1 MANKPR
7 WEIKYEKYKAEEPKY
22 RTMRATIAKLEASMA
37 TLEGGE
43 VKVKGDFK
51 TKEEYQNALNAAK
64 SKIQEEIKTQKSK
77 IDLIKK
83 ELAGYENFKNNQQQI
98 ENIFEYR
105 KDLEHRL
112 MALPKDTRQE
122 IEEKRQELSGV
133 EQRVTQYQKEIEG
146 MKKQLKNNIAEEERQ
161 ILLFTLKTKMEAMEP
176 LQTRQSDLDMQIG
189 TLEEQGKGFDKIA
202 EDKRITYERK
212 IAKCNII
219 AANLMKG
226 KSLLDFDLK
235 VEPEGKRFTSPDGK
249 LFKTTKASRNLEK
262 SKKEKAK
269 EDETEYDNAYNNGYD
284 DGIQDKEYNEEY
296 DFASSKDSKEGY
308 RDGFTDGSN
317 YRKYGYNQKPFFK
330 KLKDKIVGIRDFD
343 DYEEEFEEEEK
354 NLVGISDFEKKHPK
368 LAKVFN
374 FFKNIGNKIFKNK
387 EEDKKLD
394 DDNLKDYNKE
404 DRTLYEI
411 TQKGK
416 ERTFKERLAEMN
428 QKNGYYRPTAKQKE
442 NFHNVDKQAKPHR
455 EYKDNEER

>member
-1 MANKPR
+1 
-7 WEIKYEKYKAEEPKY
+7 
-22 RTMRATIAKLEASMA
+22 MRATIAKLEASMA

-146 MKKQLKNNIAEEERQ
+146 MKKQLKTNMAEEERQ

-189 TLEEQGKGFDKIA
+189 TLEEQGKI
-202 EDKRITYERK
+202 
-212 IAKCNII
+212 
-219 AANLMKG
+219 
-226 KSLLDFDLK
+226 
-235 VEPEGKRFTSPDGK
+235 
-249 LFKTTKASRNLEK
+249 
-262 SKKEKAK
+262 
-269 EDETEYDNAYNNGYD
+269 
-284 DGIQDKEYNEEY
+284 
-296 DFASSKDSKEGY
+296 
-308 RDGFTDGSN
+308 
-317 YRKYGYNQKPFFK
+317 
-330 KLKDKIVGIRDFD
+330 
-343 DYEEEFEEEEK
+343 
-354 NLVGISDFEKKHPK
+354 
-368 LAKVFN
+368 
-374 FFKNIGNKIFKNK
+374 
-387 EEDKKLD
+387 
-394 DDNLKDYNKE
+394 
-404 DRTLYEI
+404 
-411 TQKGK
+411 
-416 ERTFKERLAEMN
+416 
-428 QKNGYYRPTAKQKE
+428 
-442 NFHNVDKQAKPHR
+442 
-455 EYKDNEER
+455 

>member
-1 MANKPR
+1 MEKKPR

-22 RTMRATIAKLEASMA
+22 RTMRATIAELEASIA

-51 TKEEYQNALNAAK
+51 TKEAYQEALEAK
-64 SKIQEEIKTQKSK
+64 KSEIQKEIKTKK
-77 IDLIKK
+77 EEVDLIKK

-122 IEEKRQELSGV
+122 VEEKRQELSGV
-133 EQRVTQYQKEIEG
+133 EQRVTQYQKEIEE
-146 MKKQLKNNIAEEERQ
+146 MKKQLKTNMPEEERQ

-262 SKKEKAK
+262 SKKEKDK
-269 EDETEYDNAYNNGYD
+269 ED
-284 DGIQDKEYNEEY
+284 
-296 DFASSKDSKEGY
+296 
-308 RDGFTDGSN
+308 
-317 YRKYGYNQKPFFK
+317 
-330 KLKDKIVGIRDFD
+330 
-343 DYEEEFEEEEK
+343 EK

-387 EEDKKLD
+387 EKDKKLG

-404 DRTLYEI
+404 DKTLYEI

>member
-122 IEEKRQELSGV
+122 VEEKRQELSGV
-133 EQRVTQYQKEIEG
+133 EQRVTQYQKEIEE
-146 MKKQLKNNIAEEERQ
+146 MKKQLKTNIAEEERQ

-354 NLVGISDFEKKHPK
+354 N
-368 LAKVFN
+368 
-374 FFKNIGNKIFKNK
+374 
-387 EEDKKLD
+387 
-394 DDNLKDYNKE
+394 
-404 DRTLYEI
+404 
-411 TQKGK
+411 
-416 ERTFKERLAEMN
+416 
-428 QKNGYYRPTAKQKE
+428 
-442 NFHNVDKQAKPHR
+442 
-455 EYKDNEER
+455 